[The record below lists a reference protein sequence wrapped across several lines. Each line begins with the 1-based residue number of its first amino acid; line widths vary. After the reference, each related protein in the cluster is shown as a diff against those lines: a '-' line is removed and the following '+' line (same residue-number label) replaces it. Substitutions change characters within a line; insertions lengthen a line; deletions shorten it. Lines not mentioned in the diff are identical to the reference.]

1 MRKIIDPFTDYLPH
15 LDLHGETTATCVYLV
30 ESFLRD
36 NVKLRNTKV
45 VIIHGKGSGA
55 IRGKT
60 HELLKKNKTVSKYY
74 IDGLNDGQ
82 TIVELKIARKIWQNL
97 GNLVILSP
105 NGNSYI

>member
-30 ESFLRD
+30 ESFLRY
-36 NVKLRNTKV
+36 NVKLRNAKV

-55 IRGKT
+55 VRGKT

-82 TIVELKIARKIWQNL
+82 TIVELKIARKI
-97 GNLVILSP
+97 
-105 NGNSYI
+105 